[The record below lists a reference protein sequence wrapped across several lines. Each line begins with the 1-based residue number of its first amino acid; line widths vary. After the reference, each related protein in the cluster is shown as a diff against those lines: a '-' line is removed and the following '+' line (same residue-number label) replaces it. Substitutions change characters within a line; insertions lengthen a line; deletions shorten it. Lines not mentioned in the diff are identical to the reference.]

1 MAPYASASQDRT
13 CLTVWS
19 PSKAVCCRSANVG
32 KGAAMDLRDRQ
43 AELERLV
50 ESRRLEWR
58 GRLRDLPDDPRVRVA
73 ALATLLGLDAHAAAF
88 KLDVSS
94 DTLVRTGRR
103 DERAI
108 QQYQRDVSEYEERG
122 TLGEREE

>member
-1 MAPYASASQDRT
+1 
-13 CLTVWS
+13 
-19 PSKAVCCRSANVG
+19 
-32 KGAAMDLRDRQ
+32 MDLRDRQ

-122 TLGEREE
+122 TLAEREE

>member
-1 MAPYASASQDRT
+1 
-13 CLTVWS
+13 
-19 PSKAVCCRSANVG
+19 
-32 KGAAMDLRDRQ
+32 MDLRDRQ

-50 ESRRLEWR
+50 ESRGLEWK

-88 KLDVSS
+88 RLEVPS
-94 DTLVRTGRR
+94 DTLAAAGRS

-108 QQYQRDVSEYEERG
+108 QQYQRDVNEYQERG
-122 TLGEREE
+122 TLSEREG